1 MIEKFFGFGYNIII
15 KGGND
20 FRKIKKPVLQQ
31 DKKGI
36 QKGIY
41 VMKAFKLL
49 AGVVAAASAALVL
62 TSAVSAYD
70 FNNKNLG
77 KNWSINATVLGS
89 EFADLTADSYVTI
102 TFEADQ
108 AEEEYWSIKPMDS
121 TWAFIDPN
129 GVGGPELAE
138 GKDAYPVEK
147 DWTSITFK
155 VPEEFIDSIKEGG
168 MIFIGHSVT
177 LKTLTISNEAPA
189 TQAPAAA
196 SADNN
201 TGNTNASTGDKT
213 NADTGVEGVA
223 VIAAISLIAGAAVVI
238 SRKRK

>member
-1 MIEKFFGFGYNIII
+1 
-15 KGGND
+15 
-20 FRKIKKPVLQQ
+20 
-31 DKKGI
+31 
-36 QKGIY
+36 
-41 VMKAFKLL
+41 MKAFKLL
-49 AGVVAAASAALVL
+49 AGVAAAASAALVL

-70 FNNKNLG
+70 FNDKNLG

-121 TWAFIDPN
+121 TWTFIDPN

-168 MIFIGHSVT
+168 MIFIGHSIT
-177 LKTLTISNEAPA
+177 LKTLTISTEAPA